1 MCGQICIQPYA
12 SPGKALIIVL
22 RRINNLLKLRLFTE
36 WISNRETPIFLC
48 LVLNKS
54 LYYFS
59 KNPLVTHYIL
69 TSKWDWRFAR
79 KKPFMI
85 NMQDEV
91 LLSHHVSC
99 LKEGSNPVFYILFNL
114 HLNKCYY
121 TNIVQKTFM
130 WETISESSHW
140 MKRFFKR
147 KWINKISQ
155 KGKSLLFFCISKS
168 FDLVFLSTRR
178 PWNTNI
184 PFKINVRRNFRD
196 PNVDKNRFG
205 SILGHPCNLWSKDFL
220 SLIASPLL
228 K

>member
-1 MCGQICIQPYA
+1 MCGRICIQPYA
-12 SPGKALIIVL
+12 SPGKALIIFL

-69 TSKWDWRFAR
+69 TSKWYGRFAR

-114 HLNKCYY
+114 HLNKCRTSYERHLCGKPSLKAA
-121 TNIVQKTFM
+121 IEWKDL
-130 WETISESSHW
+130 S
-140 MKRFFKR
+140 
-147 KWINKISQ
+147 
-155 KGKSLLFFCISKS
+155 KG
-168 FDLVFLSTRR
+168 
-178 PWNTNI
+178 NE
-184 PFKINVRRNFRD
+184 
-196 PNVDKNRFG
+196 
-205 SILGHPCNLWSKDFL
+205 
-220 SLIASPLL
+220 L